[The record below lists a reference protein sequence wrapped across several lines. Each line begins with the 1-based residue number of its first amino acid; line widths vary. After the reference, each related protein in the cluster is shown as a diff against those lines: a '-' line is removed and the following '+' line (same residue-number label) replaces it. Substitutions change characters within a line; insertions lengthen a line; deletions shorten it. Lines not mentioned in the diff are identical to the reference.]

1 MGRNNKR
8 KEKRSKNLVL
18 ICTLTAII
26 LIVSTYAWFIG
37 LRSVSV
43 ASFDVEI
50 ASTDSLLLSLD
61 GKKWSTQVN
70 INKGNY
76 NDPNVVYSGNTNSW
90 TTGLIPMSTVG
101 NMDEDTSRMVLFEKA
116 SFTATKGGYR
126 VMASKVDNAT
136 TEHKGYVAFDLF
148 VKNFSGTKYIKEY
161 NPLDEEAIY
170 LTTDSSVTVPTDGVK
185 NTGIENSVRVAF
197 AQVGRVSGTTTT
209 VDTITGI
216 KCQNDANVT
225 SICRQAQIWEPNDTQ
240 HVESAINWY
249 NTSCK
254 VRTDKEIEKD
264 SAYSST
270 NCTQI
275 QNGLA
280 YPTYAI
286 KDNVASSD
294 YVDIYDG
301 NQVNGV
307 YNNYNAN
314 LNKVTNFPYFTDTMK
329 NLPGLNRPQLM
340 TLAPNSITK
349 LRVYIYIEGQ
359 DVDNYDFAQI
369 GKKIAVNFGF
379 TKERFETEDVGY
391 TGPSFNVPAPNNN
404 IVYELNN

>member
-1 MGRNNKR
+1 MRKSNKR

-61 GKKWSTQVN
+61 GKKWSTQVS

-101 NMDEDTSRMVLFEKA
+101 NMDSDSSRMILFEKA

-126 VMASKVDNAT
+126 VMASRVDNSAD
-136 TEHKGYVAFDLF
+136 EHKGYVAFDLF
-148 VKNFSGTKYIKEY
+148 VKNFSGTQYIKNY

-170 LTTDSSVTVPTDGVK
+170 LTTDSAVTIAEGGTK

-209 VDTITGI
+209 VNTITGI
-216 KCQNDANVT
+216 KCQNTTDVT

-249 NTSCK
+249 NTSCRQRINSD
-254 VRTDKEIEKD
+254 VNLA
-264 SAYSST
+264 SSYST
-270 NCTQI
+270 ALCNEVK
-275 QNGLA
+275 NGIA

-294 YVDIYDG
+294 NVDIYDG
-301 NQVNGV
+301 SKNDKI

-314 LNKVTNFPYFTDTMK
+314 LNKVEDFPYFTDTMK
-329 NLPGLNRPQLM
+329 NLPGLKRPQLM

-349 LRVYIYIEGQ
+349 LRIYIYIEGQ
-359 DVDNYDFAQI
+359 DVDNYDFAQF

-391 TGPSFNVPAPNNN
+391 TGPSFNVPAPSNN

>member
-1 MGRNNKR
+1 MGRNSKR
-8 KEKRSKNLVL
+8 IEKRSKNLVL

-61 GKKWSTQVN
+61 GKKWSTQVS

-76 NDPNVVYSGNTNSW
+76 NDTNVVYSGNTNSW

-101 NMDEDTSRMVLFEKA
+101 NMDKSTSRMVLFEKA

-126 VMASKVDNAT
+126 VMASRVDNSVS
-136 TEHKGYVAFDLF
+136 EHKGYVAFDLF
-148 VKNFSGTKYIKEY
+148 IKNFSGTQYIKNL
-161 NPLDEEAIY
+161 NPLDEEAIF
-170 LTTDSSVTVPTDGVK
+170 LTTDSAVTIAEGGTK

-197 AQVGRVSGTTTT
+197 AQVGRVKGTTTT
-209 VDTITGI
+209 VNTITSI
-216 KCQNDANVT
+216 KCQDDANVT

-249 NTSCK
+249 NTSCRQRINSD
-254 VRTDKEIEKD
+254 VNLA
-264 SAYSST
+264 SSYSDALC
-270 NCTQI
+270 NEVK
-275 QNGLA
+275 NGIA

-286 KDNVASSD
+286 KDNVLSSD
-294 YVDIYDG
+294 NVDVYDG
-301 NQVNGV
+301 SKNDKI

-314 LNKVTNFPYFTDTMK
+314 LNKVTNFPYFTDSMK
-329 NLPGLNRPQLM
+329 MKTGTERPEFM
-340 TLAPNSITK
+340 SLAPNSITK
-349 LRVYIYIEGQ
+349 VRVYIYIEGQ
-359 DVDNYDFAQI
+359 DIDNYDFAQI

-379 TKERFETEDVGY
+379 TKERFEPEDVGY

-404 IVYELNN
+404 IVEELTN

>member
-1 MGRNNKR
+1 
-8 KEKRSKNLVL
+8 
-18 ICTLTAII
+18 
-26 LIVSTYAWFIG
+26 
-37 LRSVSV
+37 
-43 ASFDVEI
+43 
-50 ASTDSLLLSLD
+50 
-61 GKKWSTQVN
+61 
-70 INKGNY
+70 
-76 NDPNVVYSGNTNSW
+76 
-90 TTGLIPMSTVG
+90 
-101 NMDEDTSRMVLFEKA
+101 
-116 SFTATKGGYR
+116 
-126 VMASKVDNAT
+126 MASRVDNAT

-148 VKNFSGTKYIKEY
+148 VKNFSGTQYIKEY

-170 LTTDSSVTVPTDGVK
+170 LTTDSSVVVPTDGIK

-225 SICRQAQIWEPNDTQ
+225 SICRQAQIWEPNDTM

-254 VRTDKEIEKD
+254 VRIDKEIEKD
-264 SAYSST
+264 SAYSAT

-275 QNGLA
+275 ENGVA

-301 NQVNGV
+301 NQVNGI

-379 TKERFETEDVGY
+379 TKERFET
-391 TGPSFNVPAPNNN
+391 
-404 IVYELNN
+404 

>member
-1 MGRNNKR
+1 MENNSKR
-8 KEKRSKNLVL
+8 RERRSKNLVM

-37 LRSVSV
+37 MRSVSV
-43 ASFDVEI
+43 SSFDVEI

-61 GKKWSTQVN
+61 GKKWSTQVS
-70 INKGNY
+70 INKENY
-76 NDPNVVYSGNTNSW
+76 NDESVVYAGNTNSW

-101 NMDEDTSRMVLFEKA
+101 NMDSTSSRMILFEKA

-126 VMASKVDNAT
+126 VMASRVDNYT
-136 TEHKGYVAFDLF
+136 DEEHKGYVAFDLF
-148 VKNFSGTKYIKEY
+148 IKNFSGTQYIKDL

-170 LTTDSSVTVPTDGVK
+170 LTTDSSVTIPEGGIK

-197 AQVGRVSGTTTT
+197 TQVGRVKGTTTT

-216 KCQNDANVT
+216 KCKDDANVT

-254 VRTDKEIEKD
+254 VRTGKELQKD
-264 SAYSST
+264 GAYSSA
-270 NCTQI
+270 NCAEI
-275 QNGLA
+275 QNGVA
-280 YPTYAI
+280 YPTFAI

-301 NQVNGV
+301 SETNGV

-314 LNKVTNFPYFTDTMK
+314 LNVVTNFPYFTDTMK
-329 NLPGLNRPQLM
+329 NLTGMKRPEFM

-349 LRVYIYIEGQ
+349 LRIYVYIEGQ

-404 IVYELNN
+404 IVEELS